1 MGKIKDKVIALLEGA
16 LSIIPG
22 VKSLIITDDYQLLIK
37 PGTVVTFDE
46 TFAIVTYDDGAL
58 CRIEAIEG
66 EAFLLETNFGEAL
79 TSWIEIHTEDLL
91 IQNTWNADMFYWGKV
106 QPLPANLRAT
116 RRMPMEPGPHV
127 PPGAHADF

>member
-1 MGKIKDKVIALLEGA
+1 MGKIKDKLKALLEGA

-22 VKSLIITDDYQLLIK
+22 VNRASRDGYQLLIK

-46 TFAIVTYDDGAL
+46 TFAIVTYDDGTL

-79 TSWIEIHTEDLL
+79 TSWIEVHTEDLL
-91 IQNTWNADMFYWGKV
+91 IQNTWNAEMFYWGKV
-106 QPLPANLRAT
+106 PALPANLRAT
-116 RRMPMEPGPHV
+116 RREPMAPGAHV